1 MCFIYFF
8 SSATAEPL
16 VCEPEVYDPIDLTDT
31 TGFLILMSFGLF
43 KSWKDATGSE
53 HVNTDI
59 ASMTAT
65 AFNEQTTLNGV
76 AQAVVDKVVRIHHD
90 TYMTSSNERKEL
102 CETRKD
108 ITLLVRNF
116 NYPLPNAVHSPT
128 MSSPLVGIGT
138 GTGTYP
144 PFPVGALGTM
154 DQPLSVV
161 IPKNKAPPDMNG
173 ALLMYPNNETN
184 SSTYRSSV
192 YTSTYSSN
200 DSTQSGDGSKLFSR
214 TARTTNPLELDADGR
229 IQPYIDFTDFFKT
242 IEALTDEERQQYEI
256 QTELKPAYEPIMEEE
271 TPETPTEQSKP
282 LEVEI
287 VGETDDTSENTERES
302 DI

>member
-1 MCFIYFF
+1 MYSYC

-16 VCEPEVYDPIDLTDT
+16 VCEPEVYDPIDLTDAS
-31 TGFLILMSFGLF
+31 GFLILMSFGLF
-43 KSWKDATGSE
+43 KSLKDATGSE

-102 CETRKD
+102 CQTRKD

-116 NYPLPNAVHSPT
+116 KYPLPNAVHSPT
-128 MSSPLVGIGT
+128 SSPLIGIGT
-138 GTGTYP
+138 GAYP
-144 PFPVGALGTM
+144 PFPVGTLGTM

-161 IPKNKAPPDMNG
+161 IPNKAPPDVSG
-173 ALLMYPNNETN
+173 ALFVYPNNDTN

-200 DSTQSGDGSKLFSR
+200 DSTQSGDGNKLFSR

-229 IQPYIDFTDFFKT
+229 IQPYIDFTDFFKA
-242 IEALTDEERQQYEI
+242 IDALTDEEREKYEA
-256 QTELKPAYEPIMEEE
+256 QTELKPAYEPIPEEPAE
-271 TPETPTEQSKP
+271 TSGEQIETDGI
-282 LEVEI
+282 EI
-287 VGETDDTSENTERES
+287 VCDGENDTSSNNERETD
-302 DI
+302 I

>member
-1 MCFIYFF
+1 M
-8 SSATAEPL
+8 
-16 VCEPEVYDPIDLTDT
+16 YDPIDLTDT
-31 TGFLILMSFGLF
+31 CGFLILMSFGLF
-43 KSWKDATGSE
+43 KSLKDATGSE

-90 TYMTSSNERKEL
+90 TYMTSSGERKEL
-102 CETRKD
+102 CQTRKD

-116 NYPLPNAVHSPT
+116 NYPLPTAVNSPT
-128 MSSPLVGIGT
+128 MSSPQIGIGNV
-138 GTGTYP
+138 P
-144 PFPVGALGTM
+144 QFPIGNIATL

-161 IPKNKAPPDMNG
+161 IPNKTPPDVSG
-173 ALLMYPNNETN
+173 ALYICPSNDTN
-184 SSTYRSSV
+184 SSTYRSTV

-214 TARTTNPLELDADGR
+214 TARTNNPLELDADGR

-242 IEALTDEERQQYEI
+242 IESLASDERELYEA
-256 QTELKPAYEPIMEEE
+256 QTELKPAYEPIMEEPSLPD
-271 TPETPTEQSKP
+271 TPSDEQNGAEVVTCQGENAIYSK
-282 LEVEI
+282 
-287 VGETDDTSENTERES
+287 ERES